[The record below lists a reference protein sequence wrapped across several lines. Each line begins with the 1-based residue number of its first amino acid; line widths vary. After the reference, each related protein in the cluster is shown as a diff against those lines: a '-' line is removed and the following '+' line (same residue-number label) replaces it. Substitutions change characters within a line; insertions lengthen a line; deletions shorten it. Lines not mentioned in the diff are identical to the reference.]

1 MMQELLEE
9 YKILD
14 VPVGDSF
21 SHVKEAY
28 RDLIQVWHP
37 DRFSGHPRLQKK
49 AEEKLKSINGAF
61 ARICDRYQ
69 SPPPPSP
76 SPPTSPPSNPTGPK
90 GHQQST
96 QRARTWT
103 NNPQQTTTRQ
113 THHASSHSGFQ
124 HPPRSQAK
132 TAQCGYNAKISFQ
145 QATGVLS
152 TFPAQF
158 ISRTGQCQRYRI
170 GPFRVELNEHEP
182 WVLVANLCEVMNGF
196 HPLLLTIPCKA
207 TGIFYGSEAQC
218 LIDLLQCGTEPFG
231 REF

>member
-9 YKILD
+9 YKILE
-14 VPVGDSF
+14 VPVGDSL

-69 SPPPPSP
+69 SSHSP
-76 SPPTSPPSNPTGPK
+76 SPQPPGTASPPSTPGPTVAK
-90 GHQQST
+90 GHPQSN
-96 QRARTWT
+96 Q
-103 NNPQQTTTRQ
+103 
-113 THHASSHSGFQ
+113 
-124 HPPRSQAK
+124 RSQAK
-132 TAQCGYNAKISFQ
+132 AAQCSYNAKISFQ

-158 ISRTGQCQRYRI
+158 ISQTGQCQRYRI
-170 GPFRVELNEHEP
+170 GPFRVELNEQEP

-207 TGIFYGSEAQC
+207 TGVFYGAEAQR
-218 LIDLLQCGTEPFG
+218 LIGLLQCGTEPFG
-231 REF
+231 SEF